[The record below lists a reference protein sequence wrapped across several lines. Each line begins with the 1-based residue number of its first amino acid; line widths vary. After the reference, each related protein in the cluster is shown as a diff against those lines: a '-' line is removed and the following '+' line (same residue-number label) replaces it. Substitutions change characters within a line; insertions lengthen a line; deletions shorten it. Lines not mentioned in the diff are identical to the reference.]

1 MNITDLDDKT
11 INGSE
16 KAGQELA
23 EFTDRHTGLIKEDL
37 DFVGIKPAAEKYPRA
52 SDHVDDMVRMA
63 EKLSQKGFAY
73 EKLRS
78 LYFDISRVSEY
89 GQLSGI
95 DINKIKLGATVDLDE
110 YEKDN
115 PRDFT
120 IFKRSKLSEL
130 KRGIYTK
137 STWGNV
143 RPSWHI
149 QCAAICR
156 KYLGESYDIHASSR
170 EVMFPHHENII
181 AISRALSGAP
191 AAKYWIHCDR
201 VLIDGKK
208 VDEKGGGLTLEDL
221 TRMGYNGREIRYWLI
236 SSHYGKPVTFS
247 RDRMENARRSLKR
260 IDACIQSLRRVNAG
274 QAYAELNQLLYDI
287 KNGFTTAMDD
297 DLNISAAM
305 ASILKIIKQA
315 NILVLKKEIDRA
327 GAAKIIEALGSI
339 NAVLN
344 IFYFGDTDSDPEVQ
358 RLLNE
363 REKARA
369 AKNWKVADKIRDRL
383 ESRGVVVRDQKI

>member
-1 MNITDLDDKT
+1 
-11 INGSE
+11 
-16 KAGQELA
+16 
-23 EFTDRHTGLIKEDL
+23 
-37 DFVGIKPAAEKYPRA
+37 
-52 SDHVDDMVRMA
+52 
-63 EKLSQKGFAY
+63 
-73 EKLRS
+73 
-78 LYFDISRVSEY
+78 
-89 GQLSGI
+89 
-95 DINKIKLGATVDLDE
+95 
-110 YEKDN
+110 
-115 PRDFT
+115 
-120 IFKRSKLSEL
+120 
-130 KRGIYTK
+130 
-137 STWGNV
+137 
-143 RPSWHI
+143 
-149 QCAAICR
+149 
-156 KYLGESYDIHASSR
+156 
-170 EVMFPHHENII
+170 MFPHHENII
-181 AISRALSGAP
+181 AISRALSGTP

-221 TRMGYNGREIRYWLI
+221 SRLGYNGREIRYWLI
-236 SSHYGKPVTFS
+236 SNHYGKPVTFS

-305 ASILKIIKQA
+305 ASIFKIIKQA

-327 GAAKIIEALGSI
+327 GATKIIEALRSI

-344 IFYFGDTDSDPEVQ
+344 IFDFGDTDPDPDVQ
-358 RLLNE
+358 RLLKE